1 MIYSESKKSNH
12 MSTITISEIE
22 KLATLARVGLT
33 EAEKKSLAGEMSAIL
48 EYVKQLDE
56 VDVSS
61 VEPTSQVTGL
71 ANVTREDKIF
81 RSEIKREELLSN
93 TPETEKGFIKVKS
106 VL

>member
-1 MIYSESKKSNH
+1 MSK
-12 MSTITISEIE
+12 ITTADIE

-33 EAEKKSLAGEMSAIL
+33 EAEKKSLAGEMSSIL

-56 VDVSS
+56 VDVKN

-71 ANVTREDKIF
+71 RNVTRNDEVI
-81 RSEIKREELLSN
+81 RSEIGREELLSN
-93 TPETEKGFIKVKS
+93 APETENGFIKVKS